1 MKNLKKLISVIIAVI
16 MIVGSFATVSAADY
30 KDVEST
36 NSFYKAINVL
46 SGLGIVNGDD
56 EGNFNPKNEIKR
68 SEMVALVCRMMGE
81 EDIATNSASN
91 AFTDVAANH
100 WAAGNIAWG
109 VNRGIINGMGDGTFA
124 PDASVSYQDAV
135 VMIMRALGYDR
146 IAQRAQNGGYPGGYL
161 KLASQR
167 GILKDAGYDNQAAA
181 PREVVAQLIYNAMT
195 APLVDVKQY
204 GMNVEDDR
212 YIIHDGSDEDAPL
225 RTLLT
230 YTNEIIKVKA
240 DITDTA
246 KTNAGL
252 IDKDGSYKVTMTVTN
267 GFGYSMKEVNK
278 ALTGNETTAPFS
290 VTVYAG
296 ETEAADLLGATVEAY
311 LAEDED
317 LNGAWKL
324 LAIVADAKSVK
335 SETVK
340 ASEVDFKDYA
350 ANTFKY
356 EDADGQEE
364 EIELASGAA
373 LSVYYNGKL
382 VDTANNFGAGV
393 IKTLMLAAEEIT
405 FTGSRTGDYNKIFI
419 TDYSYHKV
427 AKVYAED
434 LYISAPADGAAVALD
449 LELDPEVR
457 GNKKFTYGLFDGE
470 GKAIELEDIAEDDI
484 LNIVAPLTIDPAT
497 GLATNSL
504 ANVAYMDIYV
514 TSNAIT
520 GAVTEDFLDGR
531 YAIGSDVY
539 KMVSGTLP
547 SGAEGTFYVTIDGKI
562 VAYDASANL
571 AKDFGF
577 IIRAYSEGKYDN
589 TVFEN
594 TIRMYTKEGKIANF
608 LVADRLTVKG
618 SATGITAG
626 TYSDAALNTLVGTKI
641 KALAA
646 DSAAQALAETALA
659 ERVVTYKL
667 NADGEIRELV
677 FAGDGITATSVAT
690 GKAYRDDINTFASKK
705 IDDSSVLFVA
715 PVSKVVTACAE
726 SHSHD
731 ASCALADAFNVDE
744 DDLVIGNFDA
754 MDEDKVGGYNAA
766 TFVFNSEARTLA
778 AAIVAENISSN
789 FAGSHLAVVKARGSV
804 YDAEYDSL
812 VKYTLIQGG
821 EIVTLT
827 VAPEA
832 KGTIVTLNAGD
843 VLRYA
848 VDADGNID
856 NMQVFY
862 TASSATFNNQGL
874 TVAAVGTSSAYDI
887 AVVYGYIDLIEDGVM
902 TIDQDL
908 TAGTNLIDRLLG
920 EGEGNTYASIDEE
933 AATDADPLTVIKDGD
948 VTLLRSSASLRASVS
963 TKKYRVIA
971 VLTEDDA
978 FEDCVMIIE

>member
-36 NSFYKAINVL
+36 SSFYKAINVL

-56 EGNFNPKNEIKR
+56 EGNFNPKNDIKR

-146 IAQRAQNGGYPGGYL
+146 IAQRAQNGGYPAGYL

-167 GILKDAGYDNQAAA
+167 GVLKDAGFDNQAAA

-230 YTNEIIKVKA
+230 YTNEIYKVKA

-252 IDKDGSYKVTMTVTN
+252 IDKDGSYKVTMNVTN
-267 GFGYSMKEVNK
+267 GFGYSMKEVSDV
-278 ALTGNETTAPFS
+278 LTGIESSSAFP

-296 ETEAADLLGATVEAY
+296 ETNAADLLGATVEAY
-311 LAEDED
+311 LVEDED
-317 LNGAWKL
+317 LSGAWKL
-324 LAIVADAKSVK
+324 LAVVADAKSTK
-335 SETVK
+335 TETIT
-340 ASEVDFKDYA
+340 AAEVDFIGYTTGKF
-350 ANTFKY
+350 TY

-364 EIELASGAA
+364 EIELATGSD
-373 LSVYYNGKL
+373 LTIYYNGKK

-393 IKTLMLAAEEIT
+393 INTLMMAAEEIT
-405 FTGSRTGDYNKIFI
+405 FAGSRTGDYSKIFI
-419 TDYSYHKV
+419 TDYSYHQV
-427 AKVYAED
+427 SKVYPED
-434 LYISAPADGAAVALD
+434 LYINAQASGAATALD

-457 GNKKFTYGLFDGE
+457 GNKKFTYGLFDAE
-470 GKAIELEDIAEDDI
+470 GNAIELADIAEDDI

-497 GLATNSL
+497 GSLTNTL

-514 TSNAIT
+514 TDNAIT

-531 YAIGSDVY
+531 YAIDSDVY

-547 SGAEGTFYVTIDGKI
+547 SGAEGTFYVTIDGRI
-562 VAYDASANL
+562 VAYDATANL
-571 AKDFGF
+571 SRDFGF
-577 IIRAYSEGKYDN
+577 IVRAYSEGKYDN

-594 TIRMYTKEGKIANF
+594 TIRMYTAEGKLANF

-626 TYSDAALNTLVGTKI
+626 TYTDSALNTLVGTNI
-641 KALAA
+641 KALATDKTAAA
-646 DSAAQALAETALA
+646 DAKTALA
-659 ERVVTYKL
+659 DRVVTYKL
-667 NADGEIRELV
+667 NAEGEIRELV
-677 FAGDGITATSVAT
+677 FAGDGITATTVAA
-690 GKAYRDDINTFASKK
+690 GKDYRDDVNTFGTKR
-705 IDDSSVLFVA
+705 IDDNSVLFVA
-715 PVSKVVTACAE
+715 PVTEVDTGK
-726 SHSHD
+726 
-731 ASCALADAFNVDE
+731 FNVDE
-744 DDLVIGNFDA
+744 DDLKIGNFEA
-754 MDEDKVGGYNAA
+754 LDEDKAGGYTAA
-766 TFVFNSEARTLA
+766 TYVFNAEAKKLA
-778 AAIVAENISSN
+778 AAVIAEAISSN
-789 FAGSHLAVVKARGSV
+789 FAGSHLAVVQARGSV

-821 EIVTLT
+821 ETIALN

-832 KGTIVTLNAGD
+832 KGYIATLNAGD
-843 VLRYA
+843 VIRYA

-856 NMQVFY
+856 AMQVIY
-862 TASSATFNNQGL
+862 TAATQTFDDNGL
-874 TVAAVGTSSAYDI
+874 TVAAVGDDSAHDI
-887 AVVYGYIDLIEDGVM
+887 ALVYGYIDLIEDGVM
-902 TIDQDL
+902 TVDQGADDN
-908 TAGTNLIDRLLG
+908 ANLIDRLLG
-920 EGEGNTYASIDEE
+920 EGEGNTYASVNE
-933 AATDADPLTVIKDGD
+933 DGD
-948 VTLLRSSASLRASVS
+948 ATAITSKDVTVLRSSASLRNSVS

>member
-36 NSFYKAINVL
+36 NSFAKAINVL

-81 EDIATNSASN
+81 EDIANNSASN

-252 IDKDGSYKVTMTVTN
+252 IDKDGSYKVVLNVTN
-267 GFGYSMKEVNK
+267 GFGYSMKTVSDT
-278 ALTGNETTAPFS
+278 LTGIETATAFP

-296 ETEAADLLGATVEAY
+296 ETDAADLLGATVEAY
-311 LAEDED
+311 LVEDED

-324 LAIVADAKSVK
+324 LAVVADAKSVK

-340 ASEVDFKDYA
+340 AAEVDFKDYA
-350 ANTFKY
+350 ANVFKY

-364 EIELASGAA
+364 EIELASGAD
-373 LSVYYNGKL
+373 LSVYYNGKK
-382 VDTANNFGAGV
+382 VDTADNFGAGV
-393 IKTLMLAAEEIT
+393 IKALMLAAEEIT
-405 FTGSRTGDYNKIFI
+405 FTGSRTGDYDKVFI
-419 TDYSYHKV
+419 TDYAYHQVK
-427 AKVYAED
+427 KVYAED
-434 LYISAPADGAAVALD
+434 LYINANGLD

-457 GNKKFTYGLFDGE
+457 GNKKFTYGLFDANGA
-470 GKAIELEDIAEDDI
+470 AIELADIAEDDI

-497 GLATNSL
+497 GLATNNL
-504 ANVAYMDIYV
+504 NNVAYMDIYV
-514 TSNAIT
+514 TDN
-520 GAVTEDFLDGR
+520 AVTGTVEEVLMDGS
-531 YAIGSDVY
+531 YDIGGNAY
-539 KMVSGTLP
+539 KMVSGSLTA
-547 SGAEGTFYVTIDGKI
+547 GAEGIFYVTIDGRI
-562 VAYDASANL
+562 LAYDASANL

-577 IIRAYSEGKYDN
+577 IVRAYSEGKYDN

-594 TIRMYTKEGKIANF
+594 TIRMFTKEGKLVNF
-608 LVADRLTVKG
+608 LVADRLTIKG
-618 SATGITAG
+618 TVVTAG
-626 TYSDAALNTLVGTKI
+626 TYTDAALNTMVGTTI

-646 DSAAQALAETALA
+646 NNTTSKAATQASLAN
-659 ERVVTYKL
+659 RVVTYKL
-667 NADGEIRELV
+667 NAEGEIRELV

-690 GKAYRDDINTFASKK
+690 GKDYRDDINTFGTKK
-705 IDDSSVLFVA
+705 IADDSVLFVA
-715 PVSKVVTACAE
+715 PVTGCDAGCVTDHNGAE
-726 SHSHD
+726 AGNGHSTEWY
-731 ASCALADAFNVDE
+731 VDE
-744 DDLVIGNFDA
+744 DDLSIGNFDA
-754 MDEDKVGGYNAA
+754 MDEDKAGGYNAA
-766 TFVFNSEARTLA
+766 TFVFNTEARTLA
-778 AAIVAENISSN
+778 AAIVAEDIDSS
-789 FAGSHLAVVKARGSV
+789 FAGAHLAVVKARGTV
-804 YDAEYDSL
+804 ADKEYDSL
-812 VKYTLIQGG
+812 VKYTFIQGG
-821 EIVTLT
+821 ETINLT

-832 KGTIVTLNAGD
+832 KGNIVTLNAGD
-843 VLRYA
+843 VIRYA

-856 NMQVFY
+856 SMQVIY
-862 TASSATFNNQGL
+862 TASTKTFNNNGL
-874 TVAAVGTSSAYDI
+874 AVANVGDDSAHDI
-887 AVVYGYIDLIEDGVM
+887 ALVYGYIDLIEDGVM
-902 TIDQDL
+902 TVDQDL
-908 TAGTNLIDRLLG
+908 TAGTDIIDRLLG
-920 EGEGNTYASIDEE
+920 EGEGNTYASINEDGD
-933 AATDADPLTVIKDGD
+933 ATAITSND